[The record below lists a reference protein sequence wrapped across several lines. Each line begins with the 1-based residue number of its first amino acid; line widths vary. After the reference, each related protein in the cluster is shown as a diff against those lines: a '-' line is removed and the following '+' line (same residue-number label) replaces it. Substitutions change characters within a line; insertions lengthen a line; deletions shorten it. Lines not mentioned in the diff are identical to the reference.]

1 MTSTGPLLLNKKFPK
16 WKFESEIWAV
26 PPEGAKGFLETIV
39 ESNLT
44 GLVLEASSS
53 DPEST
58 VELKKKIE
66 IIANVNLTSEE
77 METLESQMWVRG
89 KKDSDDYFS
98 LQNPV
103 SELFLTVES
112 PTETWIA
119 DQGKIKTKSL
129 KLLETDI
136 SKVFLQR
143 QLWIVNYGSSII
155 KSKVRQII
163 SVMKT

>member
-1 MTSTGPLLLNKKFPK
+1 MTPTGPLLLNKKFPK
-16 WKFESEIWAV
+16 WQLENEIWAV
-26 PPEGAKGFLETIV
+26 PPEGAKGFLETIL

-119 DQGKIKTKSL
+119 DQGKIEIKFK

-136 SKVFLQR
+136 LFHLFKVSSFYSVVYYSLQ
-143 QLWIVNYGSSII
+143 V
-155 KSKVRQII
+155 
-163 SVMKT
+163 